1 MEMIVSAMEENPNKE
16 NIMKAWKD
24 YTTEDAIV
32 VREKVVKATKPET
45 INSCRRKPCP
55 DVVCDFTGFTIEPVK
70 EIMKETVDMGGGGKV
85 ETEGFQDKDLGE
97 IRELIDPTPEEL
109 TEDNLIGG

>member
-1 MEMIVSAMEENPNKE
+1 MILDNPLATQNTKCLKCSMEMIVSAMEENPNKE

-24 YTTEDAIV
+24 YTTEDPIV

-70 EIMKETVDMGGGGKV
+70 ELMKETVDMGGGK
-85 ETEGFQDKDLGE
+85 K
-97 IRELIDPTPEEL
+97 
-109 TEDNLIGG
+109 GGD